1 MYLGGVLLSQPTH
14 DALCIVEESEKA
26 EDLTTKRCAES
37 PGSSVTTISTSA
49 KEQNTTQQLTEI
61 NCPDCGVS
69 VVLSDLTSHLQN
81 ECSNQYSASKKVCAS
96 EKLIFEV
103 KTADDKILLCCILHS
118 SVFTNMFIAGFI

>member
-26 EDLTTKRCAES
+26 EDL
-37 PGSSVTTISTSA
+37 
-49 KEQNTTQQLTEI
+49 TTQQLTEI